1 MFTNKQIICAAACA
15 VLVVGSS
22 HSAHAEDWIQ
32 TGNGVWTD
40 AANWSPASVP
50 NGIDAVAD
58 FSTINIGNH
67 RYVYLNNTAIT
78 LGSLLLG
85 DTSGS
90 HTYRFY
96 GGASGDNTHWNNGYA
111 GAGQLIFD
119 VTAGN
124 ASISN
129 NSGGSDQIN
138 VNMLL
143 NDDVETNS
151 TSGNIVFLGGHITGT
166 GGFIVNSGFLDLR
179 SSNADYTGDTVV
191 NNGARLQV
199 FSQGV
204 PVNNITVNEGLVGGY
219 YNYTMNRTLA
229 GSGVASSLSFAGNT
243 SSGFAWNNN
252 LTVNLDGG
260 ATVVWGSTHFNMS
273 TLLISNTRTSNGG
286 SGNFNNDLDLNSASR
301 TIDVT
306 HGHIDLEWKMNGDI
320 IDSGSGGA
328 LVKTGNGRLELNGTN
343 TYAGG
348 TTVNGGMLHYLK
360 AAAMSATGTTTFN
373 DGTTLGVSLGGG
385 DDFAIAGTGAGTL
398 DGLLNG
404 IGNGGA
410 TVVYNGNV
418 ALLLKPAGNTTDITT
433 DIGDLGTGPT
443 DLHFQDKNLLLS
455 GNNTYSG
462 TTYVSRIGGSA
473 RTLTLGSNTALAQGA
488 AIQIDSSGQSKL
500 DLAGFNATVGKLT
513 TGSNNGNQRGQVV
526 DTVGGGVLTLTD
538 GVFSDD
544 HNNGG
549 GGIFVDIVDLNG
561 AEQLFEVRNGHNN
574 FNVGGSNVGDFLVT
588 SVIQNGSLR
597 MRDDEGNGSVLRLE
611 GSNTYVGTTTIESG
625 IISTNN
631 VTAFADGSSIVIE
644 ADGELNLD
652 HAGID
657 VISGLTING
666 LVLGD
671 GIYDSSTHAG
681 FLSGTGQ
688 LQVIPEPSTL
698 ALIGLGGLM
707 IARRRRD

>member
-1 MFTNKQIICAAACA
+1 MFTNKRILTSLSCAALLA
-15 VLVVGSS
+15 GSGVS
-22 HSAHAEDWIQ
+22 THAEDWILNN
-32 TGNGVWTD
+32 NGEWTD
-40 AANWSPASVP
+40 SANWSPASVP

-67 RYVYLNNTAIT
+67 RNIYLNDTAIT

-85 DTSGS
+85 DTSGNHS
-90 HTYRFY
+90 YRFY
-96 GGASGDNTHWNNGYA
+96 GGATGNNTHWNNGYA

-119 VTAGN
+119 VSSGN
-124 ASISN
+124 ASITN
-129 NSGGSDQIN
+129 NSPGLDQIVAN
-138 VNMLL
+138 VLL
-143 NDDVETNS
+143 NDNVETNG
-151 TSGNIVFLGGHITGT
+151 TVYIAGHITGT
-166 GGFIVNSGFLDLR
+166 GGLIANSGFLDLR

-191 NNGARLQV
+191 NNGARLQI

-219 YNYTMNRTLA
+219 YNYTMNRNLA
-229 GSGVASSLSFAGNT
+229 GSGAANSLSFAGNT

-273 TLLISNTRTSNGG
+273 TLLISNTRTIGGG
-286 SGNFNNDLDLNSASR
+286 SGNFNNALDLNSASR

-320 IDSGSGGA
+320 TDSGSGGA

-343 TYAGG
+343 TYGGG

-360 AAAMSATGTTTFN
+360 AAAMSSSGTTTFN
-373 DGTTLGVSLGGG
+373 DGTTLGVSLGGA
-385 DDFAIAGTGAGTL
+385 DDFAVAGTGAGTL

-404 IGNGGA
+404 TGNGGA
-410 TVVYNGNV
+410 TVVYNGDV
-418 ALLLKPAGNTTDITT
+418 ALLIKPSGGVNVTTN
-433 DIGDLGTGPT
+433 IGDLGSGST
-443 DLHFQDKNLLLS
+443 DLYFLDGNLLLS

-500 DLAGFNATVGKLT
+500 DLAGFNATIGKLT

-526 DTVGGGVLTLTD
+526 DTIGGGILTLTD

-544 HNNGG
+544 HNSGG
-549 GGIFVDIVDLNG
+549 GGIFVDVVDLNG
-561 AEQLFEVRNGHNN
+561 AEQVFEVRNGHNN